1 MSPSCARCIASRTR
15 ELELLIRLASA
26 GLPEH
31 LGRVLVSAAHAKL
44 NLSLAITGR
53 RADGFHELISLVA
66 PIALADT
73 LTLDVGRPLG
83 LTCDDASLPV
93 DGSNLV
99 LKIAAAYVKRR
110 PSAPTGH
117 FHLTKKVPH
126 GAGLG
131 GGSSDAAAALR
142 LLDQASGDP
151 IGLEVLETLAAE
163 VGSDCP
169 FFVRGQAAVMRG
181 RGERL
186 EVLPLAARAALAGR
200 KVVLVKP
207 PFGVPTPEAYAL
219 LAKAGKY
226 RPAAQAE
233 AELAA
238 WIAQPAA
245 DPSVLGNDLA
255 APVFAKYLAL
265 PVGLESFRRATGV
278 NWQMTGSGSAC
289 FAFVSDGFDHAR
301 LRADVRRAWGPG
313 AWVEETVISA

>member
-1 MSPSCARCIASRTR
+1 M
-15 ELELLIRLASA
+15 LIRLASA

-99 LKIAAAYVKRR
+99 LKAAAAYVKRR

-117 FHLTKKVPH
+117 FHLIKKVPH

-151 IGLEVLETLAAE
+151 LGLEVLETLAAE

-186 EVLPLAARAALAGR
+186 EILPLAARAALAGR

-219 LAKAGKY
+219 LAKAGKH

-245 DPSVLGNDLA
+245 DPSALGNDLA

>member
-1 MSPSCARCIASRTR
+1 M
-15 ELELLIRLASA
+15 LIRLASA

-31 LGRVLVSAAHAKL
+31 LGCVLVSAAHAKL

-83 LTCDDASLPV
+83 LTCDDASLSV

-99 LKIAAAYVKRR
+99 LKAAAAYVKRR
-110 PSAPTGH
+110 PSAPIGH

-151 IGLEVLETLAAE
+151 LGLEVLETLAAE

-245 DPSVLGNDLA
+245 DPSALGNDLA

>member
-1 MSPSCARCIASRTR
+1 M
-15 ELELLIRLASA
+15 LIRLASA
-26 GLPEH
+26 SLPEH

-53 RADGFHELISLVA
+53 RADGFHELVSLVT

-73 LTLDVGRPLG
+73 LTLEPGRSLG

-93 DGSNLV
+93 DGTNLV
-99 LKIAAAYVKRR
+99 LKAAATYAKRR

-117 FHLTKKVPH
+117 FHLTKKVPQ

-151 IGLEVLETLAAE
+151 LGLEVLETLAAE

-169 FFVRGQAAVMRG
+169 FFVCGQAAIMRG

-186 EVLPLAARAALAGR
+186 EILSVAARAALAGR

-207 PFGVPTPEAYAL
+207 PFGIPTPEAYGL
-219 LAKAGKY
+219 LAKLGKY
-226 RPAAQAE
+226 RPTAQAE
-233 AELAA
+233 AALAA
-238 WIAQPAA
+238 WIAQPAS

-265 PVGLESFRRATGV
+265 PAGLESFRRTTGV

-289 FAFVSDGFDHAR
+289 FAFVSECFDHAR
-301 LRADVRRAWGPG
+301 LREDVRRAWGQG
-313 AWVEETVISA
+313 AWVEQTVISA

>member
-1 MSPSCARCIASRTR
+1 M
-15 ELELLIRLASA
+15 
-26 GLPEH
+26 
-31 LGRVLVSAAHAKL
+31 LVSAAHAKL

-99 LKIAAAYVKRR
+99 LKAAAAYVKRR

-117 FHLTKKVPH
+117 FHLIKKVPH

-151 IGLEVLETLAAE
+151 LGLEVLETLAAE

-186 EVLPLAARAALAGR
+186 EILPLAARAALAGR

-301 LRADVRRAWGPG
+301 LRADVQRAWGPG

>member
-1 MSPSCARCIASRTR
+1 M
-15 ELELLIRLASA
+15 
-26 GLPEH
+26 
-31 LGRVLVSAAHAKL
+31 LVSAAHAKL

-99 LKIAAAYVKRR
+99 LKAAAAYVKRR

-117 FHLTKKVPH
+117 FHLIKKVPH

-151 IGLEVLETLAAE
+151 LGLEFLETLAAE

-233 AELAA
+233 AKLAA

>member
-1 MSPSCARCIASRTR
+1 M
-15 ELELLIRLASA
+15 
-26 GLPEH
+26 
-31 LGRVLVSAAHAKL
+31 LVAAAHAKL

-53 RADGFHELISLVA
+53 RADGFHELVSLVA
-66 PIALADT
+66 PIALADE

-99 LKIAAAYVKRR
+99 LKAAAAYARGR
-110 PSAPTGH
+110 PSAPSGH
-117 FHLTKKVPH
+117 FHLAKKVPH

-151 IGLEVLETLAAE
+151 LGAEALAALAAE

-186 EVLPLAARAALAGR
+186 EILPASARAALAGR

-207 PFGVPTPEAYAL
+207 PFGIPTPEAYGL
-219 LAKAGKY
+219 LAKAGEY
-226 RPAAQAE
+226 RSAVQAE
-233 AELAA
+233 AGLAA
-238 WIAQPAA
+238 WVAGPSA
-245 DPSVLGNDLA
+245 DPSALGNDLA

-265 PVGLESFRRATGV
+265 PVGLDCFRRNHGFDG
-278 NWQMTGSGSAC
+278 QMTGSGSAC
-289 FAFVSDGFDHAR
+289 YAFVADGFDHAR
-301 LRADVRRAWGPG
+301 LRADARRVWGSG
-313 AWVEETVISA
+313 AWVEATVISG

>member
-1 MSPSCARCIASRTR
+1 M
-15 ELELLIRLASA
+15 
-26 GLPEH
+26 
-31 LGRVLVSAAHAKL
+31 LVSAAHAKL

-66 PIALADT
+66 PIGLADT

-99 LKIAAAYVKRR
+99 LKAAAAYVKRR

-219 LAKAGKY
+219 LAKAGKH

-245 DPSVLGNDLA
+245 DPSALGNDLA

>member
-1 MSPSCARCIASRTR
+1 M
-15 ELELLIRLASA
+15 
-26 GLPEH
+26 
-31 LGRVLVSAAHAKL
+31 LVSAAHAKL

-53 RADGFHELISLVA
+53 RADGFHELVSLVV
-66 PIALADT
+66 PIGLADT

-83 LTCDDASLPV
+83 LSCDDASLPV

-99 LKIAAAYVKRR
+99 HKAASAYGKRR
-110 PSAPTGH
+110 PSTPTGH
-117 FHLTKKVPH
+117 FHLTKKIPH

-151 IGLEVLETLAAE
+151 LGLEVLETLAAE

-169 FFVRGQAAVMRG
+169 FFVRSQAAIMRG

-186 EVLPLAARAALAGR
+186 EVLPLAVRTALAGR

-207 PFGVPTPEAYAL
+207 PFGIPTPEAYGL
-219 LAKAGKY
+219 LVKAGKY

-238 WIAQPAA
+238 WIAQPAS

-255 APVFAKYLAL
+255 IPVFTKYLAL
-265 PVGLESFRRATGV
+265 PVGLASFLRTTGLKG
-278 NWQMTGSGSAC
+278 QMTGSGSAC
-289 FAFVSDGFDHAR
+289 FGFVTDGFDHAR
-301 LRADVRRAWGPG
+301 LREDVRRAWGPR

>member
-1 MSPSCARCIASRTR
+1 
-15 ELELLIRLASA
+15 
-26 GLPEH
+26 
-31 LGRVLVSAAHAKL
+31 VLVSAAHAKL

-53 RADGFHELISLVA
+53 RPDGFHELVSLVA

-73 LTLDVGRPLG
+73 LSLDVGQPLG
-83 LTCDDASLPV
+83 LTCDDASLPC
-93 DGSNLV
+93 DGTNLV
-99 LKIAAAYVKRR
+99 LKAAAAYAQRR

-142 LLDQASGDP
+142 LLDRASSDP
-151 IGLEVLETLAAE
+151 IGLEELEALAAE

-186 EVLPLAARAALAGR
+186 EILPAAACAALAGR

-207 PFGVPTPEAYAL
+207 PFGIPTPEAYGL

-226 RPAAQAE
+226 RPSPQAE

-238 WIAQPAA
+238 WIHQPTA

-265 PVGLESFRRATGV
+265 PVGLASFRQTCGA

-301 LRADVRRAWGPG
+301 LREDVRRAWGQG
-313 AWVEETVISA
+313 AWVQETVISG

>member
-1 MSPSCARCIASRTR
+1 M
-15 ELELLIRLASA
+15 
-26 GLPEH
+26 
-31 LGRVLVSAAHAKL
+31 LVSAAHAKL

-99 LKIAAAYVKRR
+99 LKAAAAYVKRR

-151 IGLEVLETLAAE
+151 LGLEVLETLAAE

-186 EVLPLAARAALAGR
+186 EILPLAARAALAGR

-301 LRADVRRAWGPG
+301 LRADVQRAWGPG

>member
-1 MSPSCARCIASRTR
+1 M
-15 ELELLIRLASA
+15 
-26 GLPEH
+26 
-31 LGRVLVSAAHAKL
+31 LVSAAHAKL

-66 PIALADT
+66 PIGLADT

-99 LKIAAAYVKRR
+99 LKAAAAYVKRR

-151 IGLEVLETLAAE
+151 LGLEVLETLAAE

-186 EVLPLAARAALAGR
+186 EILPLAARAALAGR

-219 LAKAGKY
+219 LAKAGKH

-245 DPSVLGNDLA
+245 DPSALGNDLA

>member
-1 MSPSCARCIASRTR
+1 M
-15 ELELLIRLASA
+15 LIRLASA

-31 LGRVLVSAAHAKL
+31 LGCVLVSAAHAKL

-73 LTLDVGRPLG
+73 LTLDGGRPLG

-99 LKIAAAYVKRR
+99 LKAAAAYVKRR
-110 PSAPTGH
+110 PSAPIGH

-151 IGLEVLETLAAE
+151 LGLEVLETLAAE

-219 LAKAGKY
+219 LAKAGKH

>member
-1 MSPSCARCIASRTR
+1 M
-15 ELELLIRLASA
+15 
-26 GLPEH
+26 
-31 LGRVLVSAAHAKL
+31 LVSAAHAKL

-99 LKIAAAYVKRR
+99 LKAAAAYVKRR

-151 IGLEVLETLAAE
+151 LGLEVLETLAAE

-186 EVLPLAARAALAGR
+186 EILPLAARAALAGR

-245 DPSVLGNDLA
+245 DPSALGNDLA

>member
-1 MSPSCARCIASRTR
+1 M
-15 ELELLIRLASA
+15 LIRLASA

-99 LKIAAAYVKRR
+99 LKAAAAYVKRR

-117 FHLTKKVPH
+117 FHLIKKVPH

-245 DPSVLGNDLA
+245 DPSAPGNDLA

-289 FAFVSDGFDHAR
+289 FAFVSDGFDHSR

>member
-1 MSPSCARCIASRTR
+1 M
-15 ELELLIRLASA
+15 
-26 GLPEH
+26 
-31 LGRVLVSAAHAKL
+31 LVSAAHAKL

-66 PIALADT
+66 PIGLADT

-99 LKIAAAYVKRR
+99 LKAAAAYVKRR

-245 DPSVLGNDLA
+245 DPSALGNDLA

>member
-1 MSPSCARCIASRTR
+1 M
-15 ELELLIRLASA
+15 
-26 GLPEH
+26 
-31 LGRVLVSAAHAKL
+31 LVEAAQAKL

-53 RADGFHELISLVA
+53 RDDGFHELVSLVA
-66 PIALADT
+66 PIALADS

-99 LKIAAAYVKRR
+99 LKAAAVYVKRR

-151 IGLEVLETLAAE
+151 LGLEVLETLAAE

-186 EVLPLAARAALAGR
+186 EILPLAARAALAGR

-245 DPSVLGNDLA
+245 DPSALGNDLA

>member
-1 MSPSCARCIASRTR
+1 M
-15 ELELLIRLASA
+15 
-26 GLPEH
+26 
-31 LGRVLVSAAHAKL
+31 LVSAAHAKL

-53 RADGFHELISLVA
+53 RADGFHELISLVV
-66 PIALADT
+66 PIGLADT

-83 LTCDDASLPV
+83 LTCDDASLSV

-99 LKIAAAYVKRR
+99 LKAAAAYVKRR
-110 PSAPTGH
+110 PSAPIGH

-151 IGLEVLETLAAE
+151 LGLEVLETLAAE

-219 LAKAGKY
+219 LAKAGKH

-245 DPSVLGNDLA
+245 DPSALGNDLA

>member
-1 MSPSCARCIASRTR
+1 M
-15 ELELLIRLASA
+15 
-26 GLPEH
+26 
-31 LGRVLVSAAHAKL
+31 LVSAAHAKL

-99 LKIAAAYVKRR
+99 LKAAAAYVKRR

-151 IGLEVLETLAAE
+151 LGLEFLETLAAE

-186 EVLPLAARAALAGR
+186 EILPLAARAALAGR

-207 PFGVPTPEAYAL
+207 PFGVPKPEAYAL
-219 LAKAGKY
+219 RAKAGKY

>member
-1 MSPSCARCIASRTR
+1 M
-15 ELELLIRLASA
+15 LIRLASA

-83 LTCDDASLPV
+83 LTCDDASLSV

-99 LKIAAAYVKRR
+99 LKAAAAYVKRR
-110 PSAPTGH
+110 PSAPIGH

-151 IGLEVLETLAAE
+151 LGLEFLETLAAE

-245 DPSVLGNDLA
+245 DPSALGNDLA

>member
-1 MSPSCARCIASRTR
+1 M
-15 ELELLIRLASA
+15 LIRLASA

-93 DGSNLV
+93 DASNLV
-99 LKIAAAYVKRR
+99 LKAAAAYVKRR

-117 FHLTKKVPH
+117 FHLIKKVPH

-151 IGLEVLETLAAE
+151 VGLEVLETLAAE

-186 EVLPLAARAALAGR
+186 EILPLAARAALAGR

-219 LAKAGKY
+219 LAKAGKH

-245 DPSVLGNDLA
+245 DPSALGNDLA